1 MLVKMDNIKITK
13 KEIEDATIEAIYWWN
28 RTEFHY
34 NKYFNKI
41 GKICKDKD
49 LKNFFNRTIFEVF
62 LKEYSVRRNLE
73 KGYQTI
79 DKFLDDLVKIGFFDK
94 VSKGDI
100 EIIDKT
106 SAKLKDSK
114 SVTIKETKSLL
125 SKIAFLVNPTDFVLY
140 DRLAK
145 DGLWKFQSED
155 NLRKTFDSYSGYYS
169 CFEELLI
176 EVKKQKHFEQAN
188 KILDMFAETEA
199 HRYFSK
205 NKKAFELR
213 VVDKLLWLKG
223 QVNGSREINNKQYIK
238 LLKL

>member
-1 MLVKMDNIKITK
+1 MKDIKITK

-41 GKICKDKD
+41 DKICKDKE

-62 LKEYSVRRNLE
+62 LKEYSVRRNLKSE
-73 KGYQTI
+73 YQTI

-106 SAKLKDSK
+106 STKLKDSE

-125 SKIAFLVNPTDFVLY
+125 SKIAFLVNPSVFVLY

-155 NLRKTFDSYSGYYS
+155 KLRKTFDSYCGYYY

-176 EVKKQKHFEQAN
+176 EVKKQKHFEHAN

-199 HRYFSK
+199 HRYFSN
-205 NKKAFELR
+205 NKIEFELR
-213 VVDKLLWLKG
+213 VVDKLLWIKG
-223 QVNGSREINNKQYIK
+223 KVNGSREINNKQYIK

>member
-1 MLVKMDNIKITK
+1 MKDIKITP

-34 NKYFNKI
+34 NRYFNKI

-176 EVKKQKHFEQAN
+176 EVKKQKHFEHAN

-223 QVNGSREINNKQYIK
+223 QVSGSREINNKQYIK